1 LIQKLK
7 DRKPL
12 LVTLLA
18 FIFVILLC
26 CILPTQI
33 FYWTLCTDQDR
44 NIPSNTE
51 VLVSSCKRP
60 TVVGVPGGEVLFVYE
75 ELTNK
80 MYLLDLRT
88 GEQRKIPNYPLF
100 GNKGRIVFLD
110 PNLVWVKPN
119 YILDLTDGQSYELLD
134 LRQYCCDNNKC
145 CDNNGLN
152 PVIYSYIQAA
162 DRVFIDPSGDKLIAL
177 STDPMCYLLSYPIR
191 IILEVGITMRVVW
204 SFMTIMEPTGFNLG
218 ILGSM
223 VWISIISPLL
233 FSSCVCLCRKMI
245 FPHNVTHR

>member
-1 LIQKLK
+1 
-7 DRKPL
+7 
-12 LVTLLA
+12 
-18 FIFVILLC
+18 
-26 CILPTQI
+26 
-33 FYWTLCTDQDR
+33 
-44 NIPSNTE
+44 
-51 VLVSSCKRP
+51 
-60 TVVGVPGGEVLFVYE
+60 
-75 ELTNK
+75 

-177 STDPMCYLLSYPIR
+177 STDFR
-191 IILEVGITMRVVW
+191 TNQNGRVV
-204 SFMTIMEPTGFNLG
+204 LG
-218 ILGSM
+218 GHITDDGEFLLELVKSLGM
-223 VWISIISPLL
+223 DYE
-233 FSSCVCLCRKMI
+233 
-245 FPHNVTHR
+245 NVDSQ